1 MTEEKLR
8 QGISKMMGFILPKEV
23 ESIEYELSPTG
34 DKDEFYMSVV
44 YIVDGDSEFLR
55 RNNMRMSDVFRQE
68 MNQELKRNINAYLN
82 TNVIINSSGV
92 RDKDYHLKLMNVDKR
107 QNEAIEKIRK
117 GLLK

>member
-1 MTEEKLR
+1 
-8 QGISKMMGFILPKEV
+8 
-23 ESIEYELSPTG
+23 
-34 DKDEFYMSVV
+34 
-44 YIVDGDSEFLR
+44 
-55 RNNMRMSDVFRQE
+55 

-107 QNEAIEKIRK
+107 QNEAIEKIKK